1 MRLSMH
7 VSLLI
12 QYLSV
17 KLELGGLRHFIES
30 RLSPLI
36 FLKVQEGKDML
47 KLTFIDTIFVGEAR
61 TGWSQ
66 TVYPPFFFFERC
78 WRVRIYTSLHLLIQ
92 YLWVKPELGGPRQFI
107 VFRLSIPS
115 PLFQGYMFDGM
126 DIDRSQTYWYVSD
139 LTRSRDCKKYSPY
152 EILVTR
158 MGESWTHYLWLGLV
172 IFCKKN
178 TRNVLVY
185 RG

>member
-1 MRLSMH
+1 MH

-66 TVYPPFFFFERC
+66 TVYPPPFFFEGA
-78 WRVRIYTSLHLLIQ
+78 
-92 YLWVKPELGGPRQFI
+92 GG
-107 VFRLSIPS
+107 
-115 PLFQGYMFDGM
+115 
-126 DIDRSQTYWYVSD
+126 
-139 LTRSRDCKKYSPY
+139 
-152 EILVTR
+152 
-158 MGESWTHYLWLGLV
+158 
-172 IFCKKN
+172 
-178 TRNVLVY
+178 
-185 RG
+185 